1 MPIDTVSVGAIASV
15 KGEIAAFSFLL
26 DRGVCGNARSAVAD
40 VIIEVSIEAIAVS
53 SMVNSFIVQVIHRPG
68 CVRCGSDY
76 RRHHRHATVRREPQ
90 MHHPRSQDDDDEPP
104 TISSSQIW
112 PGHSCGFPYVSQRT
126 IYLCAIHNHK
136 MQTMLD
142 EEQCRLRAAKRAIF
156 LILR

>member
-15 KGEIAAFSFLL
+15 KGEIAAFSFLF

-40 VIIEVSIEAIAVS
+40 VIIEVSSEAIAVS

-90 MHHPRSQDDDDEPP
+90 MHHPRSQDDDDEPRYDFFIADMARTFMWLSLCFSAHYFIYARST
-104 TISSSQIW
+104 TIKCKRCSTKSNAD
-112 PGHSCGFPYVSQRT
+112 YVPQSAR
-126 IYLCAIHNHK
+126 Y
-136 MQTMLD
+136 
-142 EEQCRLRAAKRAIF
+142 F
-156 LILR
+156 